1 MIGGVV
7 NSINAHELKKLKD
20 YNKNFTLLDVRE
32 NDELSI
38 AKIDPHK
45 HIPMGEVQN
54 RKDELNKNELIV
66 VMCHGG
72 FRSARV
78 CKFLNKEGYNAVN
91 FTGGI
96 RSWSIE
102 IDQSVP
108 QY

>member
-1 MIGGVV
+1 LIGGVV
-7 NSINAHELKKLKD
+7 NSINAQELKKLKD
-20 YNKNFTLLDVRE
+20 NNKNFTLLDVRE

-45 HIPMGEVQN
+45 HIPMGEIQG
-54 RKDELNKNELIV
+54 RHDELNKNELIV

-78 CKFLNKEGYNAVN
+78 CKFLNNEGYNAIN

-96 RSWSIE
+96 RSWSSE
-102 IDQSVP
+102 IDPSVP